1 MRVATNGASIVAV
14 TASVIQDLV
23 FDEHTEHN
31 RLLTT
36 YLYLVLTIVSNIF
49 YRLYLYIGLTS
60 KGN

>member
-23 FDEHTEHN
+23 FDKHTKHN

-36 YLYLVLTIVSNIF
+36 YLYLYLVLTIVSNIF
-49 YRLYLYIGLTS
+49 TDFICY
-60 KGN
+60 